1 MARFLVAL
9 LALVLAAA
17 GSLNAANVQLNTPPS
32 GWKAGDTVTISWT
45 FDPSATGP
53 AAGTPGTLNLMRV
66 NGDPNNM
73 QLVSTIGAVT
83 AADGSLKYTVPS
95 DLANGSDYAL
105 QYSWADSSKD
115 TFRYTGP
122 FAVTGGTGSVV
133 SNSATTSSGTA
144 TTTGSSTTTSATS
157 TSTTSS
163 SSTSTT
169 ATPTTTTSA
178 TTSSTSSSSTT
189 SATPKTSPAP
199 TLLNSSAADLR
210 AAPAGGVVAAV
221 FMAAAAF
228 VY

>member
-45 FDPSATGP
+45 FDSSASGP

-122 FAVTGGTGSVV
+122 FAVTGGTGSVI

-144 TTTGSSTTTSATS
+144 TTTGSSTATSATS
-157 TSTTSS
+157 TSTTS

-169 ATPTTTTSA
+169 ATPTTTSSA
-178 TTSSTSSSSTT
+178 STSSTVSSSTT

-199 TLLNSSAADLR
+199 TLLNSSAADVR